1 MPLDRPR
8 TVAPVPLRFE
18 DVTQDGRLVLEAL
31 PSALGPTV
39 WHGVRDHDKAARA
52 CMKHGVVPILTRF
65 VLEGTAG
72 PLPPHPP
79 AAAQGTAPPPPAPPP
94 RPPRPPPCTPAAAAP
109 S

>member
-65 VLEGTAG
+65 VLEGTPRPFSAHAPG
-72 PLPPHPP
+72 RAEGAARLPLPRRPS
-79 AAAQGTAPPPPAPPP
+79 PP
-94 RPPRPPPCTPAAAAP
+94 RH
-109 S
+109 

>member
-1 MPLDRPR
+1 MPLDRAR

-39 WHGVRDHDKAARA
+39 WHGVRDHDKAARS

-72 PLPPHPP
+72 PFSANAPVE
-79 AAAQGTAPPPPAPPP
+79 AEGGVPPPPGPGRTPPP
-94 RPPRPPPCTPAAAAP
+94 PQL
-109 S
+109 